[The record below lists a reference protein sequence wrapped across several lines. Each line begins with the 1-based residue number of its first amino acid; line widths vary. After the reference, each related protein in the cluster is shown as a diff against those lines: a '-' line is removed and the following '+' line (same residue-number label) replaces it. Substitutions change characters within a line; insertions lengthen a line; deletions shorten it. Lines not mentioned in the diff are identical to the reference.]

1 MSGDILERYEREADE
16 MTAKADTDEA
26 AIKSDK
32 FLSDEGKA
40 QALAKVGA
48 EYERKAG
55 VIQYAAE
62 GMVKAEL
69 ADAEEELAAA
79 LAKAAKAERDALGG
93 PGVALDLLR
102 LEVGALGV
110 TELVALAEGARD
122 AWERAAHPRL
132 VALELGRRLNAAP
145 EDKLLRDALRTVQAL
160 APAPDPAVK
169 ELENKIAGLK
179 GSDWRIR
186 ALNRRGEAERIR
198 QMIR

>member
-1 MSGDILERYEREADE
+1 MSDILDKFELEADQLAE
-16 MTAKADTDEA
+16 RADRDEA
-26 AIKSDK
+26 AIGADAN
-32 FLSDEGKA
+32 LSDEGKRA
-40 QALAKVGA
+40 RLAAVGA
-48 EYERKAG
+48 EYARAADVLQYRAG
-55 VIQYAAE
+55 E
-62 GMVKAEL
+62 MVRVDLE
-69 ADAEEELAAA
+69 DAQEELAAA

-169 ELENKIAGLK
+169 ELQDKIAGLK

-186 ALNRRGEAERIR
+186 NLNRRAFNARIR
-198 QMIR
+198 ELIR